1 MGTLYAIFPTLAF
14 RFIYLFIFPFF
25 KFLSFIY
32 LFNPQPICC
41 YSEESDEQN
50 TGGCP
55 QWVALAVVQSYN
67 SRRKVPRSK
76 ISLSELECCLS
87 KASFSAAQNSG
98 KVSTHLA

>member
-1 MGTLYAIFPTLAF
+1 MGTLYAIFPNLAF
-14 RFIYLFIFPFF
+14 RFIYCPFF

-41 YSEESDEQN
+41 YSEDSDEQSA
-50 TGGCP
+50 GVCPP
-55 QWVALAVVQSYN
+55 QWVVLAVVQSYN

-76 ISLSELECCLS
+76 ISLSDLECCLS
-87 KASFSAAQNSG
+87 KASFTAAQNSG